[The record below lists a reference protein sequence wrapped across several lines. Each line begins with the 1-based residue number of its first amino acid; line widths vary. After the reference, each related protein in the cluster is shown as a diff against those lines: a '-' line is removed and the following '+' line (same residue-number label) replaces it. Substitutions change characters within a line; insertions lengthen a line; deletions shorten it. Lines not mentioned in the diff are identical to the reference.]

1 MKRKQ
6 NLLSVVAW
14 WQGTGVR
21 SGDKKREMSNV
32 KIHPEF
38 TAVRTRSYS
47 YN

>member
-1 MKRKQ
+1 MNRQQ
-6 NLLSVVAW
+6 NLVSVVAG

-32 KIHPEF
+32 KIHPEL
-38 TAVRTRSYS
+38 TAVRTRLYS